1 VRLPPFPSCGGPSS
15 LGSSATRRP
24 DVRVPRRELGL
35 DLANLSDRG
44 HSPLLPGKLP
54 RTVLQSLP
62 LLLGATMAT
71 IRLQGPSSAS
81 RCWPCPLCYRHQF
94 TGPPG
99 RRLPVKQRVVGALML
114 VHGAGFTSDG
124 NDRVEVRGEEKSL
137 T

>member
-15 LGSSATRRP
+15 LGSSAARRP
-24 DVRVPRRELGL
+24 DVRVLWREIGL

-44 HSPLLPGKLP
+44 HSPFLPGKLP
-54 RTVLQSLP
+54 RTVLRSLP

-71 IRLQGPSSAS
+71 IRPQGPSSVG
-81 RCWPCPLCYRHQF
+81 RCWPCPPCYRHQF

-99 RRLPVKQRVVGALML
+99 RRLPAKQRVVGALMP
-114 VHGAGFTSDG
+114 VHGAGFSSDG